1 MTDGRVF
8 DRWEGLTEAG
18 SHTWQM
24 AGSHRR
30 LGLIYWTKPRSH
42 ILQKAKSHRM
52 HGLTEGKVWQMA
64 RSHRRHRLTDGR
76 TSQKAGFRRR
86 QGLAECRFSDM
97 KESRAC
103 RAFWRFHTKQ
113 GHRYERKQPLTEHKV
128 SQNAGPHMWQIGSHR
143 RRGHTYWT
151 KARSHRK
158 QGLTEG
164 KISQK
169 VWSHIWKKTGS
180 RESLTEGKLWQ
191 RAGRVS
197 QKAKSHR

>member
-1 MTDGRVF
+1 
-8 DRWEGLTEAG
+8 
-18 SHTWQM
+18 
-24 AGSHRR
+24 
-30 LGLIYWTKPRSH
+30 
-42 ILQKAKSHRM
+42 
-52 HGLTEGKVWQMA
+52 
-64 RSHRRHRLTDGR
+64 
-76 TSQKAGFRRR
+76 
-86 QGLAECRFSDM
+86 M

-103 RAFWRFHTKQ
+103 RAFWRFHAKQ

-128 SQNAGPHMWQIGSHR
+128 SQKAGPHMWQIGSHR

-197 QKAKSHR
+197 QKAKSHRRPGLTEGKVSQVEGSTCFRVSRKQGSYRRQGLTEGKVSQKGRCVTDGRVWQKASLK